1 MLKEDIEPESLW
13 YNSPHKK
20 GINKCNIH
28 LDSGVTIRCKYV
40 KNWIVKVF
48 FDIIILIVSHILSN
62 ICPKTTV
69 MRIKDSSLGNK
80 IVVFRNATIYIVI
93 CYPSPISFNHPIHV
107 ALAVNSI
114 YHVQKDIKMRFHV
127 YICNI
132 FMYYILVSY
141 NIMIFAVFHIEELTC
156 NHSSIICVQEFETYL
171 GTSKPSFIFPKHGN
185 VCCQNS

>member
-1 MLKEDIEPESLW
+1 MLKEDTEPESLW
-13 YNSPHKK
+13 YNSLYKK

-28 LDSGVTIRCKYV
+28 LESGVTIRCKYV

-48 FDIIILIVSHILSN
+48 FDNIILIVSHISSN

-93 CYPSPISFNHPIHV
+93 CYPSPTCISFNHPIHV

-114 YHVQKDIKMRFHV
+114 
-127 YICNI
+127 CN
-132 FMYYILVSY
+132 LSCSER
-141 NIMIFAVFHIEELTC
+141 H
-156 NHSSIICVQEFETYL
+156 
-171 GTSKPSFIFPKHGN
+171 
-185 VCCQNS
+185 QNEIPCIHL

>member
-13 YNSPHKK
+13 YNSPYKK

-62 ICPKTTV
+62 ICPKTPV

-93 CYPSPISFNHPIHV
+93 CYPSPISFNQCCFSCKLNLQFIMFGKT
-107 ALAVNSI
+107 S
-114 YHVQKDIKMRFHV
+114 KWDS
-127 YICNI
+127 
-132 FMYYILVSY
+132 MYTFV
-141 NIMIFAVFHIEELTC
+141 
-156 NHSSIICVQEFETYL
+156 TYL
-171 GTSKPSFIFPKHGN
+171 CIIY
-185 VCCQNS
+185 